1 MRRFAKIANGWKPL
15 NIFTKSSILDVWLG
29 SECSECPGAC
39 DRKTTK
45 SLQKVKL
52 EKKRSLKRKYKG
64 EIMLGLF

>member
-52 EKKRSLKRKYKG
+52 EKKDH
-64 EIMLGLF
+64 